1 METAMSDGFLDFS
14 IGEGDDN
21 IGQRAKRFKAEGG
34 RTYRATFCW
43 FSVKTEDG
51 WDDEIAI
58 DDEGNLHPEA
68 QIRFTGC
75 ERVYKENV
83 GYFLY
88 KGPTYAQFG
97 QPKQVVATILCVWPT
112 DKEGDLDAASFAN
125 GKGHVVQPWVF
136 STDKYNNIKKSHKRF
151 NLLEHDMAMSCP
163 PDGAQYQKLT
173 FTPENESLFRKL
185 LASEKPQF
193 KAVAMQIL
201 KEARACAATIHREM
215 ASDLTLDQIREK
227 LGEEVDT
234 PTGGGSHAA
243 KDVED
248 LLNDVL

>member
-1 METAMSDGFLDFS
+1 MSDGFLDFS
-14 IGEGDDN
+14 IGDGDDKV
-21 IGQRAKRFKAEGG
+21 GQRAKRFKAEGG

-43 FSVKTEDG
+43 LSVKTAAG
-51 WDDEIAI
+51 WDDEAAI
-58 DDEGNLHPEA
+58 DADGNLHPEA

-75 ERVYKENV
+75 ERVYKEGV

-88 KGPTYAQFG
+88 KGPAYAQFG
-97 QPKQVVATILCVWPT
+97 QPKQSVATLICVWPT

-125 GKGHVVQPWVF
+125 GKGWAVQPWIF

-151 NLLEHDMAMSCP
+151 SLLEHDLAMSCP
-163 PDGAQYQKLT
+163 PDGGQYQKLT

-185 LASEKPQF
+185 LSSDKPQF
-193 KAVAMQIL
+193 KAVAMKIL
-201 KEARACAATIHREM
+201 AEARAHAQNIHAEM
-215 ASDLTLDQIREK
+215 ARDMTIDQIREAM
-227 LGEEVDT
+227 GEEVDT
-234 PTGGGSHAA
+234 PTGSSHAA